1 MGKICTCRGGV
12 YEESVA
18 RKAFKVAEQVVE
30 FGTKVS
36 KDLAARK
43 QPDISILTS
52 QRLKN

>member
-1 MGKICTCRGGV
+1 MCTCRGGV

-18 RKAFKVAEQVVE
+18 RKAFKVAEEVVE
-30 FGTKVS
+30 FGTKIS
-36 KDLAARK
+36 RDLSTRK